1 MISKVIEWQKSLY
14 VWDKACIDYHQRK
27 HSNGI
32 DFKAPL
38 SEATAR
44 LAAVWGCK
52 I

>member
-14 VWDKACIDYHQRK
+14 LWDKACIDYRQRK

-32 DFKAPL
+32 GFKAPL
-38 SEATAR
+38 SEAIAR
-44 LAAVWGCK
+44 PSAS